1 VVVSS
6 ADEDLQVRYE
16 KAKTKGLGPV
26 YPLTPKPS
34 MRRLAASLVLFLLA
48 FASVD
53 PASLA
58 SVFSSKPLCC
68 RKNGKHHCAE
78 MAERDLQADGP
89 SLRAVF
95 PSCPYRNLVL
105 IPTAT
110 ALPRVGHAL
119 ADGSPEVDFVSL
131 KPVRS
136 PVLFLCLSVCQ
147 RGPPPT
153 SL

>member
-1 VVVSS
+1 M
-6 ADEDLQVRYE
+6 
-16 KAKTKGLGPV
+16 KGPGPE

-34 MRRLAASLVLFLLA
+34 MRRLAATLVLFLLV
-48 FASVD
+48 FSSVE

-58 SVFSSKPLCC
+58 SVSANKPLCC

-89 SLRAVF
+89 SLRAAF
-95 PSCPYRNLVL
+95 PACPYRNLVL

-119 ADGSPEVDFVSL
+119 ADALPEVAFVSL
-131 KPVRS
+131 KAVRS
-136 PVLFLCLSVCQ
+136 PVLFLCFSVCQ